1 MARSDRLGPTGGRSL
16 ALAVCAAMPHR
27 FRTTLSLLLASAV
40 LWTASCGTIIHPE
53 RINQPRGGR
62 LDFSIVLLDG
72 LGLLL
77 FFVPGVI
84 AFIVDFAT
92 GAIYLPAGYSDTGE
106 PSKWRVVHIPKGE
119 LTRGKIEEVIARE
132 TGKPVDFENEDLH
145 VERLRTIDD
154 AAAAATQLPS
164 ALQAR

>member
-1 MARSDRLGPTGGRSL
+1 MS
-16 ALAVCAAMPHR
+16 HR
-27 FRTTLSLLLASAV
+27 FRTAVSLLLAFAV

-92 GAIYLPAGYSDTGE
+92 GAIYLPAGYGDTGK
-106 PSKWRVVHIPKGE
+106 PTSWRVVHVPKDE
-119 LTRGKIEEVIARE
+119 LTREKIEEVVARE
-132 TGKPVDFENEDLH
+132 TGKPVHFEKEDLH

-154 AAAAATQLPS
+154 AVTKLPS
-164 ALQAR
+164 GLEAR